1 MEVTII
7 IIMAIIVV
15 IVIIVLTFIIIG
27 IIIIFIVSRLGIHVG
42 DSDCQGLR
50 KCEGAG
56 QSVVRFPNCHEC
68 QLGFQYPKKLEIG
81 KQCPVVEKNYIAAVA
96 KLCRL
101 TSSVSQEKMSAKKS
115 SPMFMVSRLEDQTYP
130 PGNIHFGWR
139 PLKMK

>member
-1 MEVTII
+1 MEVTIII

-15 IVIIVLTFIIIG
+15 IVIIVLTFII

-68 QLGFQYPKKLEIG
+68 QLGFEYPKKLEIG

-96 KLCRL
+96 KLGRL
-101 TSSVSQEKMSAKKS
+101 TSSVSQEKMSAKKILQGS
-115 SPMFMVSRLEDQTYP
+115 WFLGWKTKPSPQAILISAGGHQ
-130 PGNIHFGWR
+130 
-139 PLKMK
+139 K